1 MQLYDL
7 TEACIRNGHSIYAT
21 LQLNLSA
28 MHFEPYNNR
37 IVILSHYLCSRN
49 KKYNIMKP
57 YIICHMMAS
66 IDGRIDCDMT
76 ERIGGNEYYEAL
88 EQLACDSTLSG
99 RVTMQMHY
107 ALPEPFT
114 TDNPA
119 PANAPSVYK
128 AAEANGYTIAI
139 DSRGTL
145 RWLGKEADG
154 LPLLV
159 ITSEKVSQAY
169 LDALRQQGISWI
181 AIGKEGIDL
190 SQAVQILNEQFNVK
204 RLAIVGGGHIN
215 GAFLR
220 AGLLNEVSIV
230 IGAGIDGRAGMTAVF
245 DGIGDKN
252 YPTTLLKLKSMERVG
267 ENSVWLRYSLS

>member
-1 MQLYDL
+1 
-7 TEACIRNGHSIYAT
+7 
-21 LQLNLSA
+21 
-28 MHFEPYNNR
+28 
-37 IVILSHYLCSRN
+37 
-49 KKYNIMKP
+49 
-57 YIICHMMAS
+57 
-66 IDGRIDCDMT
+66 
-76 ERIGGNEYYEAL
+76 
-88 EQLACDSTLSG
+88 
-99 RVTMQMHY
+99 MQMHY

-128 AAEANGYTIAI
+128 ATEANGYTIAI

-145 RWLGKEADG
+145 RWPGNEADG

-169 LDALRQQGISWI
+169 LDTLHQQGISWI

-220 AGLLNEVSIV
+220 AGLLDEVSIV
-230 IGAGIDGRAGMTAVF
+230 IGAGIDGRAGMTTVF